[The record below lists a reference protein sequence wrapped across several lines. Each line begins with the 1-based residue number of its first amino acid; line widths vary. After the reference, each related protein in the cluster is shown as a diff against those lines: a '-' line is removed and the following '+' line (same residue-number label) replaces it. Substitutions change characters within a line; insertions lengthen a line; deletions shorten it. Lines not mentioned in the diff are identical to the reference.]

1 VGSKIGNRESVTA
14 ASRTDYIEIRGARQ
28 NNLKG
33 IDIDLPLGKLTV
45 VTGPSGSGKSS
56 LAFETI
62 YAEGQRRYVETFS
75 PYMRQFLDRMDKP
88 RVDDIRGIPPAIAI
102 EQSNPVKTSRSTVG
116 TMTEINDY
124 LKLLWP
130 RVARAFCPNCG
141 REIRP
146 ETAQSVA
153 EQILRDCAGKNILIT
168 FWVAVPAKT
177 APRAFFDFLQ
187 QQGYLRVWIDNQ
199 IVRVDEADP
208 KIKRLGARVQVIQ
221 DRIAITGE
229 NRPRLVE
236 AIETALRFGKGKV
249 NAIAIPES
257 GKRKQERAKA
267 ESRVENL
274 SGIRSPV
281 SEIPFSTGWHCAWCD
296 LDIRPATPGLFSFNN
311 PLGACPECRG
321 FGRTI
326 AIDLNKAIP
335 DRSLSIK
342 QGAVRVFRGAEFG
355 ESQKDL
361 LRACAREEI
370 AINVPFEELPKAD
383 QDFVIEGE
391 RRSGEYTDEDYENNR
406 WYGVRGFF
414 RWLESKTYKM
424 HVRVL
429 LSRYRAYVR
438 CPKCNGGRYQPEA
451 LNYKTSETGK
461 RKQESKDLA
470 SKARDENLSGIRY
483 PQSEILLTL
492 PEFQALSISDAHDF
506 LRDLHIPAGDKTAQ
520 MLCDE
525 ICMRLNY
532 LCEVGVGYL
541 TLDRSTRTL
550 SGGEVQ
556 RVNLTTCLG
565 ASLVNTLFVMDE
577 PSIGLHPRD
586 VGQLVRVMHNL
597 RDKGNTLLVVEH
609 EEQIIRASDNL
620 IDLGPGRGERGGEL
634 AWNGPIE
641 DFVGQALRLPNLG
654 RASDAPALQSRSLTA
669 DYLSGCKSIP
679 IPKLRRKWTSS
690 VKIIGARQ
698 HNLKNIDV
706 ELPVGVFTCVTGV
719 SGSGKSTLIH
729 DVLYRNLLR
738 TRGHSSDRQPSV
750 LAGTY
755 GFAGEPGACKSV
767 TDAHRIRD
775 VMMVDQSP
783 LARTPRS
790 TPILYLGLFDR
801 VRELFA
807 AQPEAMAQGFTAG
820 AFSFNSGNGRCERC
834 SGTGYEKIEMQFLS
848 DLFVRC
854 AECEGKR
861 YQPHVLKVQLRG
873 KSIHEVL
880 QLTVSEAIQ
889 FFSQIDDE
897 RGAQISDGLKVLEEV
912 GLGYLRLGQP
922 LNTLSGGESQRLKL
936 VRHLREADNV
946 QRSTSNAQS
955 SIGKAIGDLFIFD
968 EPTTGLHFDDVA
980 MLLRLFQRLVDRG
993 HSLVVIEHNL
1003 EVIKCA
1009 DWIVDL
1015 GPEAGEE
1022 GGEVVATGT
1031 PEQIAK
1037 IDASYTGKF
1046 LRQVLSKSRKAP
1058 PVIPSREDDEG
1069 PHKISRK
1076 LERSFAYAQDDSVEL
1091 ARAAEMDPRFRAVG
1105 RNGAIH
1111 VHGAREHNLKN
1122 IDVKIPREKLVVIT
1136 GLSGSGK
1143 STLAFDILFA
1153 EGQRRFLD
1161 SMSPYARQFVEQLEK
1176 PDVDLVSGLPPSV
1189 AIEQRVTRG
1198 GGKSTVATVTE
1209 VYHFLRLLFAKN
1221 GTQFCPDC
1229 DLPVAKQSVASIVK
1243 QIEAAA
1249 KSRKLS
1255 GLKVLAPLVKARKGF
1270 HTDVAHWAER
1280 QGFETLYVDG
1290 QLVPIQKFRK
1300 LERFKEHTIDVVVG
1314 VIDRKR
1320 IADVREIARRAL
1332 EIGRGTARL
1341 LDSRNRLTVM
1351 STEMSCPRCGRAFEE
1366 LDPRLF
1372 SFNSPHG
1379 ACEACGG
1386 FGEIWDQEFQTAAD
1400 RDGESVLEN
1409 ELAAE
1414 RESEWIEEGE
1424 ARECPSCHGSR
1435 LNAVARHVRVQ
1446 GYTIDQFTNLSAGEA
1461 ARRIDRLKFK
1471 GTHQTIAAGLLPEI
1485 QQRLRFME
1493 KVGLGYLTLGRSA
1506 KTLSGG
1512 ESQRIRLAAQLGSNL
1527 RGVLYVLDEPT
1538 IGLHPRDNVRLLETL
1553 TALRDKGNSLIIVEH
1568 DEETMRRA
1576 DHIVDLGPRAGL
1588 HGGEVVATGTLREI
1602 ERNPNSETAR
1612 CLKAPVRH
1620 PIRGWRRALRD
1631 VENWIEVRGASVH
1644 NLKNI
1649 DVRFPVGRLS
1659 VITGI
1664 SGSGKSTL
1672 MHDVIFPTV
1681 RASLGRVRVPRAGG
1695 RVSRSRTSSTK
1706 NSELYFKESLF
1717 RRDAET
1723 STRDACAPQIEAVY
1737 EVDQSPIGK
1746 TSRSTPGTYVK
1757 VFDEIRNLYSQLPV
1771 SRMRGYSAS
1780 RFSFNAEG
1788 GRCETCKGQ
1797 GVIKLEMNFL
1807 PSSYVPCEDCR
1818 GRRYNPQT
1826 LEILYNEKSI
1836 GDVMEM
1842 TIEEA
1847 AQFFSAHPKIAR
1859 PLSLLVDTGLGY
1871 LKLGQPSPTLSGGEA
1886 QRLKLVTQ
1894 LKRGVSRAA
1903 DERIRKMRKPGST
1916 LYLLEEPTIGLHMA
1930 DIELLLNVLHRLVD
1944 EGNTVI
1950 VIEHN
1955 LDVIA
1960 EGDYIV
1966 DLGPEAGDAG
1976 GRVVATGTPE
1986 HVAKNRVSRT
1996 APFLRKV
2003 LTPTRKQTARS
2014 S

>member
-1 VGSKIGNRESVTA
+1 MGSKV
-14 ASRTDYIEIRGARQ
+14 ASTKRLGAPVAKDHIEVRGARQ

-33 IDIDLPLGKLTV
+33 IDVDLPLGKLTV

-102 EQSNPVKTSRSTVG
+102 EQANPVKSSRSTVG

-130 RVARAFCPNCG
+130 RVARAFCPACS

-146 ETAQSVA
+146 ETAQSISHQV
-153 EQILRDCAGKNILIT
+153 LCHCVGKTVLIT
-168 FWVAVPAKT
+168 FWVAVPTKT
-177 APRAFFDFLQ
+177 EPRKFFEFLQ
-187 QQGYLRVWIDNQ
+187 QQGYIRVWIDNQ
-199 IVRVDEADP
+199 IVRVDADP
-208 KIKRLGARVQVIQ
+208 KFKRLGARVQVIQ
-221 DRIAITGE
+221 DRIAISEE
-229 NRPRLVE
+229 NRARLIE
-236 AIETALRFGKGKV
+236 AIETALRFGKGKINV
-249 NAIAIPES
+249 VPVAENA
-257 GKRKQERAKA
+257 Q
-267 ESRVENL
+267 
-274 SGIRSPV
+274 RSTRNVQRPTNH
-281 SEIPFSTGWHCAWCD
+281 ELPFSIGWHCAHCD
-296 LDIRPATPGLFSFNN
+296 LDIRPPTPGLFSFNN

-335 DRSLSIK
+335 NRRLSIK
-342 QGAVRVFRGAEFG
+342 QGVVRVFRGVEFG

-361 LRACAREEI
+361 LRACARQEI
-370 AINVPFEELPKAD
+370 DIKIPFEELPKAD

-391 RRSGEYTDEDYENNR
+391 RRSGSYTEEDYENDR

-429 LSRYRAYVR
+429 LSRYRAYVT
-438 CPKCNGGRYQPEA
+438 CPSCSGARYQPEA
-451 LNYKTSETGK
+451 LNYKVQSGASVPVAHPAN
-461 RKQESKDLA
+461 RKPEA
-470 SKARDENLSGIRY
+470 FA
-483 PQSEILLTL
+483 TL
-492 PEFQALSISDAHDF
+492 NVPEFQALSILDARNF
-506 LRDLHIPAGDKTAQ
+506 LTAIEIPANDSTAR
-520 MLCDE
+520 MLGDE
-525 ICMRLNY
+525 ICARLNY

-586 VGQLVRVMHNL
+586 VGRLVRVMHNL

-609 EEQIIRASDNL
+609 EEQIIHAADNL
-620 IDLGPGRGERGGEL
+620 LDIGPGRGEHGGEL
-634 AWNGPIE
+634 VWSGTLHNFLGSARI
-641 DFVGQALRLPNLG
+641 LRAGEGILPSRTFREQPN
-654 RASDAPALQSRSLTA
+654 ATDAPSKRFRPPQSSSPQNAATSTLQACAPRSLTR
-669 DYLSGCKSIP
+669 DYLTREKSIP
-679 IPKLRRKWTSS
+679 VPKSRRKWSS
-690 VKIIGARQ
+690 SIKVSGARQ

-706 ELPVGVFTCVTGV
+706 DLPLGVFTCVTGV

-729 DVLYRNLLR
+729 DVLYRNLVVAK
-738 TRGHSSDRQPSV
+738 GESSDHQP
-750 LAGTY
+750 AQRY
-755 GFAGEPGACKSV
+755 GLPGEPGACKSV
-767 TDAHRIRD
+767 TGAHRIRD
-775 VMMVDQSP
+775 VIMVDQAP

-790 TPILYLGLFDR
+790 TPLLYLGLYDR

-807 AQPEAMAQGFTAG
+807 AQPEAMSQGLTPG
-820 AFSFNSGNGRCERC
+820 TFSFNSGSGRCERC

-861 YQPHVLKVQLRG
+861 FQPHVLKVQLHG
-873 KSIHEVL
+873 KSIHDL
-880 QLTVSEAIQ
+880 LKLTVSEAIE
-889 FFSQIDDE
+889 FF
-897 RGAQISDGLKVLEEV
+897 AQIGEDKTVSEPLRMLEEV

-936 VRHLREADNV
+936 VGHLAEIENVKGSTPNGERQNGEAGGN
-946 QRSTSNAQS
+946 
-955 SIGKAIGDLFIFD
+955 LFIFD

-980 MLLRLFQRLVDRG
+980 ILLRLFQRLVDRG
-993 HSLVVIEHNL
+993 HSIVVIEHNL

-1015 GPEAGEE
+1015 GPEAGDA
-1022 GGEVVATGT
+1022 GGKVVATGT

-1037 IDASYTGKF
+1037 VEGSHTGKF
-1046 LRQVLSKSRKAP
+1046 LRRVLSKSRKALH
-1058 PVIPSREDDEG
+1058 VIPSREDGEG
-1069 PHKISRK
+1069 PRRTPSE
-1076 LERSFAYAQDDSVEL
+1076 LERSFAYAQDDSERL
-1091 ARAAEMDPRFRAVG
+1091 ARAAETAPRFHADG
-1105 RNGAIH
+1105 RNGAIQ

-1122 IDVKIPREKLVVIT
+1122 IDVEIPREQMVVIT

-1143 STLAFDILFA
+1143 STLAFDILFS

-1209 VYHFLRLLFAKN
+1209 VYHFLRLLFAKT

-1229 DLPVAKQSVASIVK
+1229 DLPVEKQSLAAIAK
-1243 QIEAAA
+1243 QIESTA
-1249 KSRKLS
+1249 KR
-1255 GLKVLAPLVKARKGF
+1255 GPVRVLAPLVKARKGF
-1270 HTDVAHWAER
+1270 HTEVARWAER
-1280 QGFETLYVDG
+1280 QGFDTLYVDG
-1290 QLVPIQKFRK
+1290 KLVPVSQFQK
-1300 LERFKEHTIDVVVG
+1300 LERFKEHTIDAVVG
-1314 VIDRKR
+1314 LIDWKR
-1320 IADVREIARRAL
+1320 IAGTRDVARRAL

-1341 LDSRNRLTVM
+1341 LDSKNRLTVM
-1351 STEMSCPRCGRAFEE
+1351 STEMSCPNCGRAFEE

-1379 ACEACGG
+1379 ACEECGG
-1386 FGEIWDQEFQTAAD
+1386 FGEIWDQDLQTAASP
-1400 RDGESVLEN
+1400 DGESVLET

-1414 RESEWIEEGE
+1414 RESEWIEEEE
-1424 ARECPSCHGSR
+1424 AHECPSCHGSR

-1446 GYTIDQFTNLSAGEA
+1446 GYTIDQFTNLSASEA
-1461 ARRIDRLKFK
+1461 ARKIKRLKFC
-1471 GTHQTIAAGLLPEI
+1471 GTHQTIAAGLVPEI
-1485 QQRLRFME
+1485 QQRLLFME
-1493 KVGLGYLTLGRSA
+1493 KVGLGYLALGRSA

-1538 IGLHPRDNVRLLETL
+1538 IGLHPRDNLRLLDTL
-1553 TALRDKGNSLIIVEH
+1553 TALRNKGNSLIIVEH
-1568 DEETMRRA
+1568 DEETMQRA
-1576 DHIVDLGPRAGL
+1576 DHIVDLGPRAGI
-1588 HGGEVVATGTLREI
+1588 HGGQVVATGTLLDVKK
-1602 ERNPNSETAR
+1602 NADSETAR
-1612 CLKAPVRH
+1612 CLKIPLRH
-1620 PIRGWRRALRD
+1620 PTRGSRRSLRH
-1631 VENWIEVRGASVH
+1631 VEDWIEVRDARAN
-1644 NLKNI
+1644 NLKHI

-1672 MHDVIFPTV
+1672 MHEIIWPAV
-1681 RASLGRVRVPRAGG
+1681 REQLKERKRAGNG
-1695 RVSRSRTSSTK
+1695 DLFKLVRTA
-1706 NSELYFKESLF
+1706 KE
-1717 RRDAET
+1717 
-1723 STRDACAPQIEAVY
+1723 IEAVY

-1757 VFDEIRNLYSQLPV
+1757 VFDEIRNLYAHLPV
-1771 SRMRGYSAS
+1771 SRVRGYSAS

-1788 GRCETCKGQ
+1788 GRCETCKGH

-1807 PSSYVPCEDCR
+1807 PRSYVPCEDC
-1818 GRRYNPQT
+1818 GGKRYNPQT
-1826 LEILYNEKSI
+1826 LEVLYNDKSI

-1847 AQFFSAHPKIAR
+1847 AKFFSAHPKIAR

-1955 LDVIA
+1955 LSVIA
-1960 EGDYIV
+1960 EADYIV
-1966 DLGPEAGDAG
+1966 DLGPEAGPDG
-1976 GRVVATGTPE
+1976 GEVVACGTPE
-1986 HVAKNRVSRT
+1986 ELAKNRVSRT

-2003 LTPTRKQTARS
+2003 LRGTRDKPRGDPERS
-2014 S
+2014 EGHRDRDVDHAPNIA

>member
-1 VGSKIGNRESVTA
+1 MGSKIGNKESDTA
-14 ASRTDYIEIRGARQ
+14 ASRTDCIEIRGARQ

-33 IDIDLPLGKLTV
+33 VDVDLPLGKLTV

-130 RVARAFCPNCG
+130 RVARAFCPSCN

-146 ETAQSVA
+146 ETAQSITG
-153 EQILRDCAGKNILIT
+153 EILRDCAGKNILIT

-187 QQGYLRVWIDNQ
+187 QQGYLRVWLEDE
-199 IVRVDEADP
+199 IVRVDTDS

-221 DRIAITGE
+221 DRIAITEE
-229 NRPRLVE
+229 NRSRLVE

-249 NAIAIPES
+249 NVILLSENAQRPTS
-257 GKRKQERAKA
+257 HSNRSRAG
-267 ESRVENL
+267 VQ
-274 SGIRSPV
+274 RSTNHGSPITDH
-281 SEIPFSTGWHCAWCD
+281 SLPFSTGWHCAWCD
-296 LDIRPATPGLFSFNN
+296 LDIRAPTPGLFSFNN

-335 DRSLSIK
+335 DRGLSIK
-342 QGAVRVFRGAEFG
+342 QGTVRVFRGAEFG

-370 AINVPFEELPKAD
+370 DINIPFEELPKAD

-391 RRSGEYTDEDYENNR
+391 RRSGEYTDEDYENDR

-424 HVRVL
+424 HMRVL

-438 CPKCNGGRYQPEA
+438 CPKCDGGRYQPET
-451 LNYKTSETGK
+451 LNYKIVAAVSD
-461 RKQESKDLA
+461 R
-470 SKARDENLSGIRY
+470 RDGDQKSPL
-483 PQSEILLTL
+483 QLTL
-492 PEFQALSISDAHDF
+492 PEFQALSISEAHDF
-506 LRDLHIPAGDKTAQ
+506 LRNLHTCADDKTAQ
-520 MLCDE
+520 MLRDE
-525 ICMRLNY
+525 ICARLNY
-532 LCEVGVGYL
+532 LCEVGVAYL
-541 TLDRSTRTL
+541 TLGRSTRTL

-586 VGQLVRVMHNL
+586 VGQLVQVMHSL

-609 EEQIIRASDNL
+609 EEQIIRAADNL
-620 IDLGPGRGERGGEL
+620 IDLGPGRGEHGGKL
-634 AWNGPIE
+634 VWNGDLE
-641 DFVGQALRLPNLG
+641 DFLARD
-654 RASDAPALQSRSLTA
+654 DACAPQSLTR
-669 DYLSGCKSIP
+669 DYLTHHKSIP
-679 IPKLRRKWTSS
+679 IPKSRRKSKSS
-690 VKIIGARQ
+690 IKITGARE

-706 ELPVGVFTCVTGV
+706 DLPLGVFTCVTGV

-729 DVLYRNLLR
+729 DVLYRNLL
-738 TRGHSSDRQPSV
+738 
-750 LAGTY
+750 LAKGQRN
-755 GFAGEPGACKSV
+755 GDEVGACK
-767 TDAHRIRD
+767 TITGAHRIND

-807 AQPEAMAQGFTAG
+807 AQPEAMVQGLTAG

-861 YQPHVLKVQLRG
+861 FQLHVLKVQLQG
-873 KSIHEVL
+873 KSIHDILE
-880 QLTVSEAIQ
+880 LTLSEAIH

-897 RGAQISDGLKVLEEV
+897 RSAQISRGLKVLEEV

-936 VRHLREADNV
+936 VGHLRETENA
-946 QRSTSNAQS
+946 QRSTSNAQRPTAD
-955 SIGKAIGDLFIFD
+955 AIGSWQSTIGNLFIFD

-993 HSLVVIEHNL
+993 HSIAVIEHNL

-1009 DWIVDL
+1009 DWIIDL
-1015 GPEAGEE
+1015 GPEAGDA
-1022 GGEVVATGT
+1022 GGEVVAVGT
-1031 PEQIAK
+1031 PEQVAK
-1037 IDASYTGKF
+1037 AEKSQTGKF
-1046 LRQVLSKSRKAP
+1046 LSA
-1058 PVIPSREDDEG
+1058 VISSGVQRSREIPWRNREGSSAGSLDFARDD
-1069 PHKISRK
+1069 R
-1076 LERSFAYAQDDSVEL
+1076 DEL
-1091 ARAAEMDPRFRAVG
+1091 ARAAEQPPRFRFHSH
-1105 RNGAIH
+1105 NGAIR

-1122 IDVKIPREKLVVIT
+1122 INVKIPREKLVVIT

-1209 VYHFLRLLFAKN
+1209 VYHFLRLLFAKT
-1221 GTQFCPDC
+1221 GRQFCPDC
-1229 DLPVAKQSVASIVK
+1229 DLPVEKQSVAAIIR

-1270 HTDVAHWAER
+1270 HTDVARWAER

-1290 QLVPIQKFRK
+1290 QLVPIRNFQK
-1300 LERFKEHTIDVVVG
+1300 LERFKEHTIDIVVG

-1320 IADVREIARRAL
+1320 IAGVREIARRAL

-1351 STEMSCPRCGRAFEE
+1351 STEMSCPNCGRAFEE

-1379 ACEACGG
+1379 ACEKCGG
-1386 FGEIWDQEFQTAAD
+1386 FGEIWDQDFQTVAD

-1414 RESEWIEEGE
+1414 RESEWIEEGD

-1493 KVGLGYLTLGRSA
+1493 EVGLGYLALGRSA

-1553 TALRDKGNSLIIVEH
+1553 TALRNKGNSLIIVEH

-1588 HGGEVVATGTLREI
+1588 HGGQVVATGTLGDI

-1620 PIRGWRRALRD
+1620 PIRGSRRALRG
-1631 VENWIEVRGASVH
+1631 VEDWIEIRRARAN

-1672 MHDVIFPTV
+1672 VHDVIWAAV
-1681 RASLGRVRVPRAGG
+1681 REQLQERKRAGNG
-1695 RVSRSRTSSTK
+1695 DLFKLVSGAQ
-1706 NSELYFKESLF
+1706 E
-1717 RRDAET
+1717 
-1723 STRDACAPQIEAVY
+1723 IEAVY

-1757 VFDEIRNLYSQLPV
+1757 VFDEIRNLYAQLPV
-1771 SRMRGYSAS
+1771 SRVRGYSAS

-1818 GRRYNPQT
+1818 GRRYNSQT
-1826 LEILYNEKSI
+1826 LEVLYNEKSI
-1836 GDVMEM
+1836 GEVMEM

-1894 LKRGVSRAA
+1894 LKRGVGRAVN
-1903 DERIRKMRKPGST
+1903 ERIRKMRKPGST

-1955 LDVIA
+1955 LSVIA
-1960 EGDYIV
+1960 EADYIV
-1966 DLGPEAGDAG
+1966 DLGPEAGDSG
-1976 GRVVATGTPE
+1976 GQVVATGTPE
-1986 HVAKNRVSRT
+1986 QVAKNRVSRT
-1996 APFLRKV
+1996 APFLRKILNTSRV
-2003 LTPTRKQTARS
+2003 L
-2014 S
+2014 